1 MILRRIGIGT
11 AVVLL
16 GLTGLWVAALRLPD
30 APGAPGVSTRLSRG
44 AGWQA
49 QVPARG
55 VDAPGGGAQ
64 EWGSAVLAVPV
75 QGVRRETIRDSWGDP
90 RDNGLRLHHGTDLMA
105 PAGTPILAAAPGTV
119 EKLWASAAGGT
130 TLYVR
135 SPARTW
141 TYYYA
146 HLAGYAPGLHE
157 GQPIATGQVLGY
169 VGDTGNAG
177 AGNFHLHF
185 GLSRTTPAQHWYQGE
200 DVDPYPY
207 LAGKP
212 LPR

>member
-1 MILRRIGIGT
+1 MILHRVGI
-11 AVVLL
+11 ALVVALIAL
-16 GLTGLWVAALRLPD
+16 IGLWIAALTLLQ
-30 APGAPGVSTRLSRG
+30 GAPGGFGRAPLETPTGGATMLRVPVAAVPRG
-44 AGWQA
+44 A
-49 QVPARG
+49 
-55 VDAPGGGAQ
+55 
-64 EWGSAVLAVPV
+64 
-75 QGVRRETIRDSWGDP
+75 IRDSWGDP
-90 RDNGLRLHHGTDLMA
+90 RDNGLRAHHGTDVIA
-105 PAGTPILAAAPGTV
+105 PANTPVLAAAAGRI
-119 EKLWASAAGGT
+119 EKLWTSVAGGT
-130 TLYVR
+130 ALYVR
-135 SPARTW
+135 SPDRRW

-157 GQPIATGQVLGY
+157 GQAVNAGDLLGF

-185 GLSRTTPAQHWYQGE
+185 GLTRTTPEQHWYQGE